1 MHGVT
6 GLELTEEYKE
16 LEKVQSIRDKLKDK
30 EKQLDGSQAVKEEE
44 KNMIMMEI
52 MM

>member
-30 EKQLDGSQAVKEEE
+30 QLDGSQAVKEAE

-52 MM
+52 IM